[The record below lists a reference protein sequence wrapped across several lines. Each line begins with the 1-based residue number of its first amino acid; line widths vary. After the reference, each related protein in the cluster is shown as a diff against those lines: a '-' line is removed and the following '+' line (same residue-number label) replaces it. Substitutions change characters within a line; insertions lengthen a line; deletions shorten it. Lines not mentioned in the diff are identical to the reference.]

1 MQHNVT
7 LPEVK
12 EFRLVINSLLSYCFC
27 LDIHRACYFIA
38 KLREYWS
45 ENKALSVKGLRLDPS
60 ASFSQVLFLD
70 ASFLESLQLRDYWS
84 RARIES
90 LGLAVEGGRGAL
102 EILRLVDYPTS
113 HQCLRYKHREHSV
126 SITYFPRALF
136 FFANRPFAIF
146 TILTGNNSQL
156 EQ

>member
-12 EFRLVINSLLSYCFC
+12 EFRLVINSL

-136 FFANRPFAIF
+136 FLQTDLLP
-146 TILTGNNSQL
+146 SSPS
-156 EQ
+156 